1 MKPGKDKSVRK
12 RGAPL
17 LDVQELELELEQ
29 QPASQDCKQ
38 ETQEVQSNPEEGQQ
52 EVPSGPQERT

>member
-1 MKPGKDKSVRK
+1 MKPGKDKSVRR

-17 LDVQELELELEQ
+17 LDVQELELEQ

-38 ETQEVQSNPEEGQQ
+38 ETQEVQSNPEEGPQ